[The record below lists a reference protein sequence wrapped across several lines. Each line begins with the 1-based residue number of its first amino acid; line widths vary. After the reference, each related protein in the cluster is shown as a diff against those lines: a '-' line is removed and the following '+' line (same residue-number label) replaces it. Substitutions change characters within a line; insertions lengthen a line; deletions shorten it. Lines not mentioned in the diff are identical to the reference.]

1 MIDITVAKN
10 AGFCFGVKRAIDML
24 EEIVNDPNIKKPIYS
39 IGAIIHNDIVIKKYS
54 EKGVIIVDEKE
65 ALSLKDSTVILRTH
79 GVEKKIHEKLL
90 KNNNKIIDLTCPY
103 VKKIHKL
110 VSQYTDMQYKIIII
124 GDKSHVEVKGIVSY
138 ANDNIAVVNSKED
151 IENLKFDKNEKI
163 VIMFQTTA
171 NIEKSKILVDILLN
185 LFYNCKSVMTICAV
199 TSDRQNEV
207 YMLSKN
213 AEAVLV
219 VGSQNSSNTKKL
231 YEISKKNCDKTYMI
245 ESKEDFDKIDLG
257 DIKSLVICTGAS
269 TPKEIIEEIVLNAR
283 AKF

>member
-1 MIDITVAKN
+1 MIDIVVAKN

-24 EEIVNDPNIKKPIYS
+24 DDIVNDKKIKKPIYS

-54 EKGVIIVDEKE
+54 EKGVIIVDEEKT
-65 ALSLKDSTVILRTH
+65 LSLKDSTVILRTH
-79 GVEKKIHEKLL
+79 GVEKRIHEKLL
-90 KNNNKIIDLTCPY
+90 ENNNYIIDLTCPY
-103 VKKIHKL
+103 VKKIHRL

-124 GDKSHVEVKGIVSY
+124 GDKNHVEVKGIVSY
-138 ANDNIAVVNSKED
+138 GKDNIAVVNSKED
-151 IENLKFDKNEKI
+151 IEKLKFDKNEKI

-199 TSDRQNEV
+199 TSDRQKEV
-207 YMLSKN
+207 DMLSKN
-213 AEAVLV
+213 AEAVIV

-231 YEISKKNCDKTYMI
+231 YEISKNNCNDTYMI
-245 ESKEDFDKIDLG
+245 ESKEDFDKLDLKN
-257 DIKSLVICTGAS
+257 IKSLVICTGAS